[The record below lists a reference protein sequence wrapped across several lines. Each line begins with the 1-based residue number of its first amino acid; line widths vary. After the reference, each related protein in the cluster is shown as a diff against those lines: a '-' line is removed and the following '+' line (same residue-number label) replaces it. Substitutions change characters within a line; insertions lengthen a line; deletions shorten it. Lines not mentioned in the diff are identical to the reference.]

1 MYNYSKGPSCTL
13 LVPGQFQVCNRN
25 CSESLE
31 WIAAGATVESS
42 FFLFAFLCSRTCS
55 FWFLF
60 LFLFQLF
67 LVFVVLVPIQYYF
80 LFICVFFFS
89 FSVLLSLL
97 SWLSICGK
105 GGMMQ
110 TWYLLVSGERPV
122 WSCSAPFHS
131 MNLGAGKSLTEQ
143 NNNCERC
150 LCIILKFLQRHDSSV
165 LFAWPGSSNIEA

>member
-80 LFICVFFFS
+80 IYLCF
-89 FSVLLSLL
+89 L
-97 SWLSICGK
+97 
-105 GGMMQ
+105 
-110 TWYLLVSGERPV
+110 LLVLGLAVIVVMAVNLRQRRHDADLVSVGEWREASV
-122 WSCSAPFHS
+122 KLFCSFPFH
-131 MNLGAGKSLTEQ
+131 EP
-143 NNNCERC
+143 RC
-150 LCIILKFLQRHDSSV
+150 RQEFDGTKQQLREVLVHHTQISSTS
-165 LFAWPGSSNIEA
+165 W